1 MALNW
6 KTVTA
11 EHIRQA
17 CERIAATPTGR
28 RASKIVI
35 QYRGHT
41 LPAKEVQRTA
51 YLIANSLPDN
61 TELKFSSGEATVNLL
76 TGLGFTVERLGPISE
91 KTAAAPPVDSVNH

>member
-17 CERIAATPTGR
+17 CRKVAASKAGK

-35 QYRGHT
+35 RYEGQT

-51 YLIANSLPDN
+51 YLIANHLPED
-61 TELKFSSGEATVNLL
+61 TELKFSSGDSTVNLL
-76 TGLGFTVERLGPISE
+76 SALGFEVERI
-91 KTAAAPPVDSVNH
+91 APAVKEAGSSTQNPMQ

>member
-11 EHIRQA
+11 DHIRQA
-17 CERIAATPTGR
+17 CERVAASRAGK

-35 QYRGHT
+35 EYQGHT

-51 YLIANSLPDN
+51 YLIANNLPNN
-61 TELKFSSGEATVNLL
+61 TELKFSSGDSTVNLL
-76 TGLGFTVERLGPISE
+76 NALGFKVERLQPARDETTPTG
-91 KTAAAPPVDSVNH
+91 N

>member
-11 EHIRQA
+11 DHIRQA
-17 CERIAATPTGR
+17 CERVAASGAGK

-35 QYRGHT
+35 DYQGQA

-51 YLIANSLPDN
+51 YRIANNLPES
-61 TELKFSSGEATVNLL
+61 TELKFSSGDSTVNLL
-76 TGLGFTVERLGPISE
+76 NGLGFKVERLPSTHE
-91 KTAAAPPVDSVNH
+91 KTASPQS

>member
-1 MALNW
+1 MALELADAQDTEDPLIDLAGASMALNW

-17 CERIAATPTGR
+17 CKKVAAVRTGK

-35 QYRGHT
+35 QYEGQT

-51 YLIANSLPDN
+51 YLIANNLPDS
-61 TELKFSSGEATVNLL
+61 TELKF
-76 TGLGFTVERLGPISE
+76 
-91 KTAAAPPVDSVNH
+91 

>member
-11 EHIRQA
+11 DHIRQA
-17 CERIAATPTGR
+17 CERIAASPTAK

-35 QYRGHT
+35 QYQGHT

-51 YLIANSLPDN
+51 YLIANNLPDS
-61 TELKFSSGEATVNLL
+61 TALKFSSGDSTVNLL
-76 TGLGFTVERLGPISE
+76 NGLGFKVERRDP
-91 KTAAAPPVDSVNH
+91 TPPRDKHPDG

>member
-17 CERIAATPTGR
+17 CERVAASHAGKR
-28 RASKIVI
+28 SSKIVI
-35 QYRGHT
+35 QYQGQT

-51 YLIANSLPDN
+51 YLIANNLPDN
-61 TELKFSSGEATVNLL
+61 TDLKFSSGDTTLNLL
-76 TGLGFTVERLGPISE
+76 SNLGFKVERLESSSNKARNPAG
-91 KTAAAPPVDSVNH
+91 

>member
-11 EHIRQA
+11 DHIRQA
-17 CERIAATPTGR
+17 CERVAASRAGK

-35 QYRGHT
+35 EYQGHT

-51 YLIANSLPDN
+51 YLIANNLPDS
-61 TELKFSSGEATVNLL
+61 TELKFSSGDSTVNLL
-76 TGLGFTVERLGPISE
+76 NALGFKVERIQPTPDRTTSTG
-91 KTAAAPPVDSVNH
+91 N